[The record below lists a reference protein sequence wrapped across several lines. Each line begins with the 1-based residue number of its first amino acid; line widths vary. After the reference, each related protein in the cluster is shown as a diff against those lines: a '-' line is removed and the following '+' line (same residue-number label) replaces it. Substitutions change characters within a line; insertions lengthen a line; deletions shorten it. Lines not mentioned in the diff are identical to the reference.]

1 MNLITQD
8 VAIQLVYLVDGA
20 QQQVD
25 AHFRANRRV
34 ANQPD
39 HALVAAGGH
48 IGMVSDLLPYAVVV
62 SNWLEAKGP
71 QNFPGVFEYEV
82 TESMGHWLADAA
94 QNETLTSAAFA
105 AQLEIVGNQFFNR
118 S

>member
-25 AHFRANRRV
+25 AHFKANRRV

-48 IGMVSDLLPYAVVV
+48 IGMVSDLLPYANTVAC
-62 SNWLEAKGP
+62 WIKAKGA
-71 QNFPGVFEYEV
+71 QDFPGVFEYEV

-94 QNETLTSAAFA
+94 ESETLTNAAFS
-105 AQLEIVGNQFFNR
+105 AQLETIGNQFFNR
-118 S
+118 P